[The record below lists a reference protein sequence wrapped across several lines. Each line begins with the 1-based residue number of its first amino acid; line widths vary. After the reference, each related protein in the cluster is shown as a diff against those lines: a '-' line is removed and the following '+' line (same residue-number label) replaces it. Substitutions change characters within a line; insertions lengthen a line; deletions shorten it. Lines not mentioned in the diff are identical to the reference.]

1 MVTGR
6 AGQKQ
11 AAVWTISVGKSGCRL
26 WSATPH
32 GGLRTVP
39 SSQLG
44 RCRGRRVSPFLP
56 RVPVI
61 SSEASAAPR
70 SRAGLEAELWL
81 GLQGHLLSHAGEGGP
96 VGGWQP
102 LPVLLSPPHL
112 TF

>member
-1 MVTGR
+1 MAR

-11 AAVWTISVGKSGCRL
+11 AAVWTVSVGKSGCRP

-44 RCRGRRVSPFLP
+44 RCHSRRVSPFP
-56 RVPVI
+56 HV
-61 SSEASAAPR
+61 APR

-81 GLQGHLLSHAGEGGP
+81 VLQGHLLSRAGEGGP